1 MERINL
7 RNTSFITSQEVNWIK
22 EITRDLSILTVSDF
36 QGGKEKT
43 SIPKMVEIRKK
54 EWFSVLFLRE
64 SFN

>member
-36 QGGKEKT
+36 QGVKEKT
-43 SIPKMVEIRKK
+43 SISEMVEIRKE